1 MAYYICLT
9 GAKKNIGDYLISNRA
24 MQLLEKFGPQHQYN
38 VYQSWLE
45 LKDLNFI
52 NSSAGIIILGG
63 PGIREN
69 IYPNTY
75 PLTSNLEL
83 IKVPIYLLGSGLKM
97 EYYLTENFLNFN
109 FSNPSKL
116 FFDKLVNQ
124 KKISIGV
131 RDIYSK
137 ELLDLKGY
145 TKNYITGCPAWYDLV
160 YLNNNFSEGFNH
172 DSIVFTPAQN
182 PKFKNL
188 VFNTLLF
195 LKDRF
200 KSAKIVVSFHRGI
213 DKKDR
218 FSSQIEIDN
227 NLEIAEFS
235 KKIGFDVVDTSY
247 DLNKIEFYKDIDLHI
262 GFRVHA
268 HINFISMKKK
278 SILIN
283 EDIRG
288 QGANLTL
295 KTTGID
301 AFLVKSKFIFLRK
314 NDNRLFS
321 KIDKILN
328 YRVKKDI
335 DNELNTIIDKFADN
349 SINFDETNAVLKS
362 SFNNMKVFLQGILE

>member
-38 VYQSWLE
+38 VYQSWME

-69 IYPNTY
+69 TYPNIY

-97 EYYLTENFLNFN
+97 EYYSKEFFLNFN

-116 FFDKLVNQ
+116 FFEKLINQ
-124 KKISIGV
+124 KKFSIGI
-131 RDIYSK
+131 RDIYTK

-145 TKNYITGCPAWYDLV
+145 TKNSIIGCPAWYDLA
-160 YLNNNFSEGFNH
+160 YLNKRFGEGFNH
-172 DSIVFTPAQN
+172 NSIVFTPAQN

-188 VFNTLLF
+188 VLNTLLF
-195 LKDRF
+195 LKKRF

-213 DKKDR
+213 DKKDE
-218 FSSQIEIDN
+218 FSSQKEIDN

-235 KKIGFDVVDTSY
+235 KRIGFDVVDTSY
-247 DLNKIEFYKDIDLHI
+247 DLNKIEFYKDFDLHI

-295 KTTGID
+295 KTVGID
-301 AFLVKSKFIFLRK
+301 AFLVKSKLNLIRNHNNK
-314 NDNRLFS
+314 LFS
-321 KIDKILN
+321 KIYKLLN
-328 YRVKKDI
+328 YKVKKDI
-335 DNELNTIIDKFADN
+335 DIELNNIIEKMANNDL
-349 SINFDETNAVLKS
+349 NFDETDAVLKS
-362 SFNNMKVFLQGILE
+362 SFNNMQGFLQGILE